1 MIEPEY
7 DYDDMVM
14 AYMAQRIDDCEALLL
29 EAAQFLA
36 ELPQDLGRG
45 SLNGWRVQL
54 QHKIE
59 VMVPNAELRGRL
71 KAGPARTPGS
81 APD

>member
-1 MIEPEY
+1 MNR
-7 DYDDMVM
+7 DDMVM

-59 VMVPNAELRGRL
+59 VMVPNTLIE
-71 KAGPARTPGS
+71 RTR
-81 APD
+81 

>member
-14 AYMAQRIDDCEALLL
+14 AHMAQCIDDREALLL

-59 VMVPNAELRGRL
+59 VMVPNAELNGARRASDLSAELG
-71 KAGPARTPGS
+71 AGG
-81 APD
+81 